1 MEILARNFL
10 YALRDVRN
18 ALFAADMTA
27 KTMENERCNKIDYEW
42 FCGRIGRKT

>member
-10 YALRDVRN
+10 YAPRDEGT

-27 KTMENERCNKIDYEW
+27 KTMEKELCNKIDYE
-42 FCGRIGRKT
+42 